1 MSNFTSINHME
12 RAALEEADGCVNW
25 LAGKSHKG
33 RKIWLEVRVDPR
45 AANEFEY
52 LYDNNP
58 ISRELAGQV
67 LSMDSP

>member
-1 MSNFTSINHME
+1 MSKFASINHME
-12 RAALEEADGCVNW
+12 RAALEEADGCINW

-45 AANEFEY
+45 AANSFEY
-52 LYDNNP
+52 LYDNKL
-58 ISRELAGQV
+58 ISRKLAEQV